1 MVMVVLEYALGV
13 LILCSILCLLAYWLK
28 VLDKG
33 GSASAFVIGAIIGIF
48 GGILWLILLLF
59 FLITSFGATKY
70 KYALKEAMGVHE
82 GRRGERHVKNVV
94 ANGLAPTIIALL
106 SYEEFHIIEDKWMAE
121 IAFVAAIS
129 VAAADT
135 AASELGVLSDKVY
148 LITDLKTRVRAGTS
162 GGVALLGQFWA
173 ITEACYT
180 AIMGWF
186 MLYYIPETF
195 LNQDIATV
203 SAGSPLYAHALVM
216 IPLIIGFFGCQIDSV
231 LGATLEQ
238 KGWLSNNG
246 VNFSS
251 TSLGGLIAWLLIPL
265 VVLS

>member
-1 MVMVVLEYALGV
+1 MVVLEYALSV
-13 LILCSILCLLAYWLK
+13 LILCIILCLLAYWLR
-28 VLDKG
+28 VLDRW

-70 KYALKEAMGVHE
+70 KYALKKAKGVHE
-82 GRRGERHVKNVV
+82 GRRGERHVSNVV
-94 ANGLAPTIIALL
+94 ANGLAPTLIALL
-106 SYEEFHIIEDKWMAE
+106 SYEEFHFIEDKWMAE
-121 IAFVAAIS
+121 IAFVTAIS

-135 AASELGVLSDKVY
+135 IASELGVLSDKTY
-148 LITDLKTRVRAGTS
+148 LITKLKKRVKPGTS
-162 GGVALLGQFWA
+162 GGVSLLGQFWA
-173 ITEACYT
+173 ITAACYT

-195 LNQDIATV
+195 LNHDAVTF

-231 LGATLEQ
+231 LGATLEK

-246 VNFSS
+246 VNFTS
-251 TSLGGLIAWLLIPL
+251 TSLGGLIAWMLVPL